1 MPKMLVLEN
10 DTNLSL
16 IFYNQILTLS
26 NSLKFFIMSNLDFEL
41 LFLSSVILYRLNSMY
56 Q

>member
-1 MPKMLVLEN
+1 MPNMLVLEN

-16 IFYNQILTLS
+16 NFYNQITLS